1 MNKSNGVSTGVL
13 VVALLLLAAGPLM
26 AEEASQQRPM
36 AYVVCG
42 DGNFQDN
49 RVYRVDLLAG
59 EVKGVSDPLDWMG
72 KPQHLSFDPVHS
84 RLYIASMRG
93 KAADYWPVTVVRVR
107 DSQFEI
113 VNRFTTAANDTLP
126 RGAGETC
133 RMKSGEPYWSPL
145 NTKLNEAYKTVV
157 SPDGNELFVS
167 HGGLADKGKS
177 AAVWDTV
184 TGKVLRLLPYGM
196 RPSQLWSPDGNRV
209 AAIWTAGER
218 EREENGKVIARS
230 WPGGVSVINVQ
241 TGERV
246 TTYLTDNKGLH
257 PPWSKVEWPLI
268 RVHGSG
274 RLQAFDRDTGQ
285 VISEFN
291 VEELTGLTTHYGG
304 VVWSPP
310 LVLDGKQAII
320 LNMRCYERAA
330 DKGGLN
336 CQPPT
341 FEELPNII
349 EHTYIVVIDVL
360 QQTEKSRTE
369 VGTDCTNSVLAY
381 E

>member
-1 MNKSNGVSTGVL
+1 MNKRNGVSTGVL

-42 DGNFQDN
+42 DGNFHDN

-59 EVKGVSDPLDWMG
+59 EVKGVSDPIDWLG
-72 KPQHLSFDPVHS
+72 NPQHLSFDPVHS

-107 DSQFEI
+107 DSQFEV

-126 RGAGETC
+126 RGAGETR
-133 RMKSGEPYWSPL
+133 RMKSGETYWSRQ
-145 NTKLNEAYKTVV
+145 NTKLNEAYETVV
-157 SPDGNELFVS
+157 SPDGNELFVM
-167 HGGLADKGKS
+167 HGGLAGTGKLT
-177 AAVWDTV
+177 AVWDSA
-184 TGKVLRLLPYGM
+184 TGKVLRLLPSGI
-196 RPSQLWSPDGNRV
+196 RPSHLWSPNGNRV
-209 AAIWTAGER
+209 AAIRPSGER
-218 EREENGKVIARS
+218 KREENGKVIAQS
-230 WPGGVSVINVQ
+230 WPGRVSVIDVQ

-274 RLQAFDRDTGQ
+274 RLQAYDRDTGQ

-304 VVWSPP
+304 IVWSQPQ
-310 LVLDGKQAII
+310 VLDDKQAII
-320 LNMRCYERAA
+320 LNMRRHERAA
-330 DKGGLN
+330 DKGRSN
-336 CQPPT
+336 CLWPT
-341 FEELPNII
+341 SEEWPNII
-349 EHTYIVVIDVL
+349 EHTYVVVIDTLRQV
-360 QQTEKSRTE
+360 EISGTE
-369 VGTDCTNSVLAY
+369 VGTDCSNSVLAY